1 VKEMN
6 KKIDGVI
13 EAVLKPSISA
23 SVYGLIGRGV
33 SDIKSN
39 DRGEIIFIMSDGTE
53 INIGNLTGLSLP
65 HASEDILGG
74 IKVGKNLKI
83 DENGILSVDITDKV
97 SEDNTKPV
105 TSGAVYT
112 EVGNIESLLKAL

>member
-1 VKEMN
+1 MN

-74 IKVGKNLKI
+74 VKVGKNLKI
-83 DENGILSVDITDKV
+83 DETGRLSVDITDKV

>member
-1 VKEMN
+1 MKEKN

>member
-1 VKEMN
+1 MN

-39 DRGEIIFIMSDGTE
+39 DRGEIIFIMSDRTE

-74 IKVGKNLKI
+74 VKVGKNLKI
-83 DENGILSVDITDKV
+83 DETGILSVDITDKV

>member
-1 VKEMN
+1 MKERN

>member
-1 VKEMN
+1 MN

-23 SVYGLIGRGV
+23 SVDGLIGRGV